1 MASKAEFVTYAAEQ
15 MKEAGQITCR
25 KMFGEYGVYC
35 DGKIFG
41 LICDNQLFVKITEAG
56 RKVCPDLA
64 QAPPYEGAKPHFLI
78 EELENTE
85 FLAEFVTETCRE
97 LPMPKPKKKKV
108 KE

>member
-1 MASKAEFVTYAAEQ
+1 MDTGS
-15 MKEAGQITCR
+15 
-25 KMFGEYGVYC
+25 
-35 DGKIFG
+35 
-41 LICDNQLFVKITEAG
+41 
-56 RKVCPDLA
+56 
-64 QAPPYEGAKPHFLI
+64 PYEGAKPHFLI